1 MLSQTTNQT
10 PLLKLC
16 FCQFLRHSGY
26 YRHKTELSASALVS
40 PSWSINTMSY
50 QREQS
55 CSDTVAPMHHLNFR
69 AHRDFTEAAWTSCSL
84 CCLLPGLVFLGSQ
97 RMLEILT
104 SLKYIAMAQDGR
116 LQSREFLSCTWHC
129 GPEGVCLSCIIQSHD
144 NTVSH
149 NFCSLPVQLQPATVS
164 VPQNTVSGFAAT
176 GSHCKIRNFLLS
188 QYNLVLAYFIS

>member
-40 PSWSINTMSY
+40 PSWSINTVSY

-69 AHRDFTEAAWTSCSL
+69 AHRDFTEAAWPSCSL

-104 SLKYIAMAQDGR
+104 SLKYLHCHGPGWKTPKQALGVSQLYMALWTR
-116 LQSREFLSCTWHC
+116 R
-129 GPEGVCLSCIIQSHD
+129 
-144 NTVSH
+144 
-149 NFCSLPVQLQPATVS
+149 SLPELYNSVS
-164 VPQNTVSGFAAT
+164 
-176 GSHCKIRNFLLS
+176 
-188 QYNLVLAYFIS
+188 